1 LAQFAAFI
9 PYIVSA
15 AGTLLGGASEKGAA
29 KSQALQLEQQAG
41 QDRASAQRAA
51 IDQRRSARYMQSRVQ
66 ALAAASGGGASDPT
80 IINLQNNID
89 AAGEY
94 SALTAMYEGEDAA
107 RGKEYGAQVA
117 RKTGKAAATA
127 SYLKAGST
135 LLAGASSWYDKYG
148 GGGPSG
154 NDRTFGRAFTWR
166 GGLRSGVSQGTAIS
180 DAPINSGMY
189 A

>member
-1 LAQFAAFI
+1 MAQFAAFI
-9 PYIVSA
+9 PYIVAA

-29 KSQALQLEQQAG
+29 RSQALQLEQNAG

-51 IDQRRSARYMQSRVQ
+51 IEQRRNARYMQSRVQ
-66 ALAAASGGGASDPT
+66 ALSAASGAGATDPT
-80 IINLQNNID
+80 VVNLQDNID

-94 SALTAMYEGEDAA
+94 GALTAMYEGESAA
-107 RGKEYGAQVA
+107 RGEEFAAQVA
-117 RKTGKAAATA
+117 RKTGKAAASA

-154 NDRTFGRAFTWR
+154 NDRAMGSAFNWR
-166 GGLRSGVSQGTAIS
+166 GRVRSGVTQGTAIADS
-180 DAPINSGMY
+180 PLNSGMY